1 MKFIHIADVHFD
13 TPFTLLE
20 TRNLAENR
28 RLEQRNAF
36 RRVIDYIKEN
46 SIPYLFICG
55 DLFETEYVKG
65 STIDYINK
73 QFETIPNTKVF
84 IVPGNHDPYMKNT
97 YYTSFKFAEN
107 IHIFTQELE
116 KIEDGNINIYGY
128 GFDDFYMRAEEK
140 GGLLQKDPDKIN
152 ILLTHCDLDG
162 AKNNDIRY
170 NPVSKKELQALE
182 FNYVA
187 LGHIHK
193 AMIDKNIAYSGSLI
207 SLGFD
212 ELGKHGMIQG
222 EINEQTKEIFL
233 EFIPIDEKEFDEI
246 ELDISD
252 IFSKEELIENIN
264 EMYFPENKYFK
275 IVLVRK

>member
-36 RRVIDYIKEN
+36 KKVIDYIREN

-55 DLFETEYVKG
+55 DLFETEYVKS
-65 STIDYINK
+65 STIEYINK
-73 QFETIPNTKVF
+73 QFETIPNTK
-84 IVPGNHDPYMKNT
+84 ILIIPGNHDPYIKNT
-97 YYTSFKFAEN
+97 YYTTYTFAKN
-107 IHIFTQELE
+107 VKIFTQELD
-116 KIEDGNINIYGY
+116 KVEDGDINIYGY
-128 GFDDFYMRAEEK
+128 GFDNFYMRAEGKED
-140 GGLLQKDPDKIN
+140 LIQKDTEKIN

-162 AKNNDIRY
+162 AKNNDVRY
-170 NPVSKKELQALE
+170 NPISKKRLKALG
-182 FNYVA
+182 FDYVA

-193 AMIDKNIAYSGSLI
+193 TIIEENIAYSGSLI

-212 ELGKHGMIQG
+212 ELGKHGMILG
-222 EINEQTKEIFL
+222 EINEHTKEISL
-233 EFIPIDEKEFDEI
+233 ELIPVDEKEFEEI
-246 ELDISD
+246 ELNISE

-264 EMYFPENKYFK
+264 EMYFPEDKYIK
-275 IVLVRK
+275 IILIRK